1 MKIKKHPTERGQA
14 LILIVLGIVALIGLT
29 SLSIDG
35 GRAFSDRRHAQNAA
49 DTAALAAAL
58 KKARGDTANWQNAG
72 LQRAADNGYDN
83 NGVTNTVTVVSPPT
97 EGPYAGNA
105 EYVQVIIVSHVETYF
120 APVLGIDQVTN
131 RVQAVARA
139 KPPTTGA
146 LFFGHAVVG
155 LAPHE
160 CKAVKYQGN
169 ANTLIT
175 GSGLFVNSDCCG
187 ASAAFFNN
195 SSSAALSIPDGGL
208 TSVGCVEYKPG
219 AINASITTG
228 ASPFPYPPPYNFP
241 DPSTMC
247 SGTATKTGNTLSGGY
262 WSGNKFPP
270 SGVTNLA
277 SNSVFC
283 VSASNS
289 FEMNAGDTLTG
300 HNVTIVLLQGD
311 IKWNGGATIQLD
323 APNSGPYAGL
333 LIYVPLSNSATI
345 TINGNSAST
354 FTGTILAPA
363 SDISILGTGGT
374 TGLNS
379 QVIGYTVDLSGTSD
393 TWINYNDADNWD
405 ATVPASIELTQ

>member
-1 MKIKKHPTERGQA
+1 MKTRRHLTERGQA
-14 LILIVLGIVALIGLT
+14 LILIVVGIVALIGLT
-29 SLSIDG
+29 ALAIDG

-58 KKARGDTANWQNAG
+58 RKARGDSANWQNSG

-83 NGVTNTVTVVSPPT
+83 NGVTNTVSVVSPPV
-97 EGPYAGNA
+97 EGPYAGNP
-105 EYVQVIIVSHVETYF
+105 EYIQVIITSHLDTYF
-120 APVLGIDQVTN
+120 ATILGIDRITN

-139 KPPTTGA
+139 KPPVTGA

-187 ASAAFFNN
+187 SSAAFFNN
-195 SSSAALSIPDGGL
+195 SSSASLSIPNSGL

-219 AINASITTG
+219 AINATIVTG
-228 ASPFPYPPPYNFP
+228 AQPFPYPPPYNFP
-241 DPSTMC
+241 DPSAMC
-247 SGTATKTGNTLSGGY
+247 SGTAQKSGSTLSGGY
-262 WSGNKFPP
+262 FNGAFPP
-270 SGVTNLA
+270 SGVTTLQ
-277 SNSVFC
+277 SGGIFC
-283 VSASNS
+283 VHGD
-289 FEMNAGDTLTG
+289 FKVNANDSLSG
-300 HNVTIVLLQGD
+300 HNVVIVMLSGD
-311 IKWNGGATIQLD
+311 ITWNGGATLNLD
-323 APNSGPYAGL
+323 APDSGPYAGL
-333 LIYVPLSNSATI
+333 LIYVPLSNKATI

-354 FTGTILAPA
+354 FVGTILAPA
-363 SDISILGTGGT
+363 SDITILGTGSSS
-374 TGLNS
+374 GLNS

-393 TWINYNDADNWD
+393 TLINYNDADNWD